1 MHLGAKPDAGN
12 AYSQNRE
19 QELWDSFRDI
29 ITICNQKKTDLLLIA
44 GDLFHRQPLLREL
57 KEMNS
62 ILEML
67 EQTEVVMIA
76 GNHDHIRKNS
86 YYRTFTWA
94 PHVHMICSQEMSCV
108 ELDRIQTA
116 VYGCSYHSREI
127 LEPLY
132 DHAVPEGRQKYE
144 ILLAHGGDE
153 KHIPIKSS
161 QIMTLG
167 YDYAA
172 FGHIHKPQA
181 MGREMVRYAGSIL
194 KYSFSEIYKEAKAQ
208 SNISL
213 SDDHNDIPQDDL
225 IKEEILQ
232 FITDNKLNNFIT
244 INFYGNGKNLEPMI
258 SMLRHLISRIC

>member
-153 KHIPIKSS
+153 KHIPIKSN

-172 FGHIHKPQA
+172 FGHIHKPQMLVEYWMA
-181 MGREMVRYAGSIL
+181 YAGS
-194 KYSFSEIYKEAKAQ
+194 
-208 SNISL
+208 
-213 SDDHNDIPQDDL
+213 
-225 IKEEILQ
+225 
-232 FITDNKLNNFIT
+232 
-244 INFYGNGKNLEPMI
+244 LEPTDVR
-258 SMLRHLISRIC
+258 S